1 MRLLIDNALSPQ
13 VAAGLAAGGYD
24 VLHVRDIG
32 MQAAKDEEIL
42 KRAGSED
49 RIIVSA
55 DTDFGTLLAL
65 RMANKPSFV
74 LLRCSV
80 HRPKEQLTILAANLP
95 VVADALEEG
104 AIVVVEDD
112 RIRIRRL
119 PIGKDA
125 DE

>member
-13 VAAGLAAGGYD
+13 VAANLAEKGYD
-24 VLHVRDIG
+24 VVHVRDIG

-42 KRAGSED
+42 ERAGSDD

-65 RMANKPSFV
+65 RMADNPSFV

-80 HRPKEQLTILAANLP
+80 HRPKVQMTILAANLP
-95 VVADALEEG
+95 VVADALDEG
-104 AIVVVEDD
+104 AIVVIEDD
-112 RIRIRRL
+112 RVRIRRL
-119 PIGKDA
+119 PIGKDT
-125 DE
+125 ER